1 MVAVRKS
8 HQISVGSF
16 EQWLSDLQLSNDKNN
31 AISTLWLKVSPI
43 YLGNDEL
50 SNNTQDKK
58 TRGNTSHGITS
69 QDKKSLD
76 ESLTNE
82 NLLANA
88 MEMVEILAALNLD
101 ADSLSAA
108 FLTPLLDKKIVTME
122 YVQDNFSKNVL
133 MLCKGVDQMAAIK
146 ALRQQH
152 GDIQT
157 PQNVDNIRKML
168 LAMVDDVRAV
178 VIKLAERLCDLRD
191 KKNSDEETRVLT
203 AKESANI
210 YAPLANRLGIGQL
223 KWELE
228 DISFRYLHPQV
239 YKKIAKLLDE
249 TRLERER
256 YMLEFVS
263 NLNEQLQALKIKGQ
277 VYGRPKH
284 IYSIWKKMKQKSL
297 DFEQLFDVRA
307 VRIVVDEVQDCY
319 SSLGIVHT
327 QWQHLAKE
335 FSDYVATPKTNGYQ
349 SIHTVVLGPEGKS
362 IEVQIRT
369 KQMDDDAE
377 LGVAAHWRYK
387 EGSASGK
394 SNSFDDKIGWLRK
407 ILQWQDDVSESGELL
422 DELRSQ
428 VFEDRIYVFT
438 PSGDVIDLPMGS
450 TPLDFAYYIHSNV
463 GHCCIGAKVFGKIV
477 PFTHK
482 LQTGD
487 QVDILTSKQPNPS
500 RDWLNPNLNYIY
512 SSRARA
518 KVQHFFK
525 SLDRD
530 KYLALG
536 KEAFDAELAKYDLT
550 GIDLT
555 AAAKRFNM
563 KTIDD
568 LYAAIGTGNARLQ
581 QVINYFL
588 QLDSKF
594 KPEPEIDPQSLVSQ
608 NSANKK
614 AAVENDKG
622 ITVSGVGNLLTHMA
636 KCCQPV
642 PGDSISG
649 FITQGRGISVHRQD
663 CEQLAS
669 ALNLQPERIV
679 EVQWGDDQKQSYQA
693 SIHII
698 GSDRQGLLRDISTI
712 IANERV
718 SIIGMES
725 NTNKARQI
733 TSMNIKL
740 EVPNNEMLSRVL
752 EKIQQLD
759 DVTQVKR
766 L

>member
-1 MVAVRKS
+1 MVSVRKS
-8 HQISVGSF
+8 HQITVQSF
-16 EQWLSDLQLSNDKNN
+16 EQWLTDLKLTDVKTKALS
-31 AISTLWLKVSPI
+31 ALWLQVSNC
-43 YLGNDEL
+43 YQQEGAEKLEL
-50 SNNTQDKK
+50 LN
-58 TRGNTSHGITS
+58 
-69 QDKKSLD
+69 KS
-76 ESLTNE
+76 
-82 NLLANA
+82 
-88 MEMVEILAALNLD
+88 MEMVEILSGLNLD
-101 ADSLSAA
+101 ADSLVAA
-108 FLTPLLDKKIVTME
+108 FIAPLLADGIIDIEFVKE
-122 YVQDNFSKNVL
+122 QFSKDIL
-133 MLCKGVDQMAAIK
+133 MLCQGVEQMAAIK
-146 ALRQQH
+146 ALRQQSNQSN
-152 GDIQT
+152 GQD
-157 PQNVDNIRKML
+157 PQNIDNIRRML

-178 VIKLAERLCDLRD
+178 VIKLAERLCDLRE
-191 KKNSDEETRVLT
+191 KKNSDEETRVLV

-249 TRLERER
+249 TRLEREQ
-256 YMLEFVS
+256 YMASFVGHLDS
-263 NLNEQLQALKIKGQ
+263 ELNALAINGE

-284 IYSIWKKMKQKSL
+284 IYSIWKKMQQKSL

-307 VRIVVDEVQDCY
+307 VRVVVERVQDCY
-319 SSLGIVHT
+319 SALGIVHT
-327 QWQHLAKE
+327 EWQHIAKE
-335 FSDYVATPKTNGYQ
+335 FSDYIATPKANGYQ

-362 IEVQIRT
+362 VEVQIRT

-387 EGSASGK
+387 EGHASGK

-407 ILQWQDDVSESGELL
+407 ILQWQDDVAESGELL

-477 PFTHK
+477 PFTHQ

-487 QVDILTSKQPNPS
+487 QVEVLTSKQPNPS

-525 SLDRD
+525 LLDRD
-530 KYLALG
+530 KYIAQG
-536 KEAFDAELAKYDLT
+536 KELFESEIAKHDIAT
-550 GIDLT
+550 IDLL

-563 KTIDD
+563 KTVDD

-581 QVINYFL
+581 QVINHFT
-588 QLDSKF
+588 QLDSKL
-594 KPEPEIDPQSLVSQ
+594 KPPAEIDPQSLVKQS
-608 NSANKK
+608 STNK
-614 AAVENDKG
+614 ALVQDDNG

-642 PGDSISG
+642 PGDTISG
-649 FITQGRGISVHRQD
+649 FITQGRGISVHRED
-663 CEQLAS
+663 CEQLAN
-669 ALNLQPERIV
+669 ALNLQPERLV
-679 EVQWGDDQKQSYQA
+679 EVQWGSENKQSYQA
-693 SIHII
+693 SAQII

-718 SIIGMES
+718 SIVGMDS
-725 NTNKARQI
+725 NTDKTKQ
-733 TSMNIKL
+733 TVSMNLKL
-740 EVPNNEMLSRVL
+740 EVASSELLTRVL
-752 EKIQQLD
+752 DKLRQLD

-766 L
+766 I

>member
-1 MVAVRKS
+1 MVSVRKS
-8 HQISVGSF
+8 HQIAEQSF
-16 EQWLSDLQLSNDKNN
+16 EQWLTNLVLTDVKANALS
-31 AISTLWLKVSPI
+31 ALWLHVSNC
-43 YLGNDEL
+43 YQHESAEKFQLLN
-50 SNNTQDKK
+50 
-58 TRGNTSHGITS
+58 
-69 QDKKSLD
+69 KS
-76 ESLTNE
+76 
-82 NLLANA
+82 
-88 MEMVEILAALNLD
+88 MEMVEILSGLNLD
-101 ADSLSAA
+101 ADSLVAA
-108 FLTPLLDKKIVTME
+108 FISPLLDHDIIAIE
-122 YVQDNFSKNVL
+122 YVKEHFSKDIL
-133 MLCKGVDQMAAIK
+133 MLCQGVEQMAAIK
-146 ALRQQH
+146 ALRQQSSQSI
-152 GDIQT
+152 GSA
-157 PQNVDNIRKML
+157 PQNIDNIRRML

-178 VIKLAERLCDLRD
+178 VIKLAERLCDLRE
-191 KKNSDEETRVLT
+191 KKNSDEETRVLA

-256 YMLEFVS
+256 YMASFVGHLS
-263 NLNEQLQALKIKGQ
+263 NELDDLDINGE

-284 IYSIWKKMKQKSL
+284 IYSIWKKMQQKSL
-297 DFEQLFDVRA
+297 GFDELFDVRA
-307 VRIVVDEVQDCY
+307 VRVVVEKVQDCY
-319 SSLGIVHT
+319 SALGIVHT
-327 QWQHLAKE
+327 QWPHIAKE

-362 IEVQIRT
+362 VEVQIRT
-369 KQMDDDAE
+369 KKMDDDAE

-387 EGSASGK
+387 EGNASGK

-438 PSGDVIDLPMGS
+438 PGGDVIDLPMGS
-450 TPLDFAYYIHSNV
+450 TPLDFSYYIHSNV

-477 PFTHK
+477 PFTHQ

-487 QVDILTSKQPNPS
+487 QVEILTSKQPNPS

-525 SLDRD
+525 LLDRD
-530 KYLALG
+530 KYIAQG
-536 KEAFDAELAKYDLT
+536 KELFDSEIAKHDLAN
-550 GIDLT
+550 IDLL
-555 AAAKRFNM
+555 AATKRFNV
-563 KTIDD
+563 KTVDD

-581 QVINYFL
+581 QVINHFTH
-588 QLDSKF
+588 LDSKL
-594 KPEPEIDPQSLVSQ
+594 KPQAEIDPQSLVKHSPTSKTLAQ
-608 NSANKK
+608 DDN
-614 AAVENDKG
+614 G

-642 PGDSISG
+642 PGDTISG

-663 CEQLAS
+663 CEQLAN
-669 ALNLQPERIV
+669 ALNLQPERLV
-679 EVQWGDDQKQSYQA
+679 EVQWGNEHKQSYQA
-693 SIHII
+693 SAQII

-712 IANERV
+712 IANEKV
-718 SIIGMES
+718 SIVGMES
-725 NTNKARQI
+725 HTDKTKQ
-733 TSMNIKL
+733 TMSMTLKL
-740 EVPNNEMLSRVL
+740 EVESSELLLRVL
-752 EKIQQLD
+752 DKLRQLD
-759 DVTQVKR
+759 DVSQVRR

>member
-1 MVAVRKS
+1 MVSVRKS
-8 HQISVGSF
+8 HQITMQSF
-16 EQWLSDLQLSNDKNN
+16 EQWLTGLALTDVKADALS
-31 AISTLWLKVSPI
+31 ALWLQISNCYQHEEAEK
-43 YLGNDEL
+43 LEL
-50 SNNTQDKK
+50 LN
-58 TRGNTSHGITS
+58 
-69 QDKKSLD
+69 KS
-76 ESLTNE
+76 
-82 NLLANA
+82 
-88 MEMVEILAALNLD
+88 MEMVEILSNLNLD
-101 ADSLSAA
+101 ADSLVAA
-108 FLTPLLDKKIVTME
+108 FIAPLLANNIIDIKFVKE
-122 YVQDNFSKNVL
+122 HFSKDIL
-133 MLCKGVDQMAAIK
+133 MLCQGVEQMAAIK
-146 ALRQQH
+146 ALRQQSNQSN
-152 GDIQT
+152 GQD
-157 PQNVDNIRKML
+157 PQNIDNIRRML

-178 VIKLAERLCDLRD
+178 VIKLAERLCDLRE
-191 KKNSDEETRVLT
+191 KKNSDEETRVLV

-249 TRLERER
+249 TRLEREQ
-256 YMLEFVS
+256 YMTSFVGH
-263 NLNEQLQALKIKGQ
+263 LNNELKALSINGE

-284 IYSIWKKMKQKSL
+284 IYSIWKKMQEKSL
-297 DFEQLFDVRA
+297 DFDQLFDVRA
-307 VRIVVDEVQDCY
+307 VRVVVEKVQDCY
-319 SSLGIVHT
+319 SALGIVHT
-327 QWQHLAKE
+327 QWQHIAKE
-335 FSDYVATPKTNGYQ
+335 FSDYVATPKGNGYQ

-362 IEVQIRT
+362 VEVQIRT

-387 EGSASGK
+387 EGQTSGK
-394 SNSFDDKIGWLRK
+394 TNSFDDKIGWLRK
-407 ILQWQDDVSESGELL
+407 ILQWQDDVAESGELL

-438 PSGDVIDLPMGS
+438 PSGDVIDLPMGA

-477 PFTHK
+477 PFTHR

-487 QVDILTSKQPNPS
+487 QVEVLTSKQPSPS

-525 SLDRD
+525 LLDRD
-530 KYLALG
+530 KYIVQG
-536 KEAFDAELAKYDLT
+536 KELFENEIAKHDIAT
-550 GIDLT
+550 IDLL

-563 KTIDD
+563 KTVDD

-581 QVINYFL
+581 QVINHFTL
-588 QLDSKF
+588 LDSKF
-594 KPEPEIDPQSLVSQ
+594 KPAPEIDPQSLVKQS
-608 NSANKK
+608 SANKGL
-614 AAVENDKG
+614 AQDDNG

-642 PGDSISG
+642 PGDTISG

-663 CEQLAS
+663 CEQLAN
-669 ALNLQPERIV
+669 ALNLQAERLV
-679 EVQWGDDQKQSYQA
+679 EVQWGSDNKQSYQA
-693 SIHII
+693 SAQIV

-718 SIIGMES
+718 SIVGMDS
-725 NTNKARQI
+725 HTDKVKQ
-733 TSMNIKL
+733 TVSMHLKL
-740 EVPNNEMLSRVL
+740 EVASSELLTRVL
-752 EKIQQLD
+752 DKLRQLD
-759 DVTQVKR
+759 DVTQVRR

>member
-1 MVAVRKS
+1 MVSVRKS
-8 HQISVGSF
+8 HQITVQSF
-16 EQWLSDLQLSNDKNN
+16 EQWLTDLALTEIKANALS
-31 AISTLWLKVSPI
+31 ALWLKVSNF
-43 YLGNDEL
+43 YQQENVAQLDL
-50 SNNTQDKK
+50 LY
-58 TRGNTSHGITS
+58 
-69 QDKKSLD
+69 KS
-76 ESLTNE
+76 
-82 NLLANA
+82 
-88 MEMVEILAALNLD
+88 MEMVEILSGLNLD
-101 ADSLSAA
+101 ADSLVAA
-108 FLTPLLDKKIVTME
+108 FISPLLENDVIEME
-122 YVQDNFSKNVL
+122 YVKEHFSKEVL
-133 MLCKGVDQMAAIK
+133 MLCQGVGQMAAIK
-146 ALRQQH
+146 ALRQQSNLAN
-152 GDIQT
+152 GQA
-157 PQNVDNIRKML
+157 PQNIDNIRRML

-178 VIKLAERLCDLRD
+178 VIKLAERLCDLRA
-191 KKNSDEETRVLT
+191 KKNSDEETRVLA

-249 TRLERER
+249 TRLEREQ
-256 YMLEFVS
+256 YMANFVGNLS
-263 NLNEQLQALKIKGQ
+263 NELDELAIKGE

-284 IYSIWKKMKQKSL
+284 IYSIWKKMQQKSL
-297 DFEQLFDVRA
+297 GFEQLFDVRA
-307 VRIVVDEVQDCY
+307 VRVVVEKVQDCY
-319 SSLGIVHT
+319 SALGIVHT
-327 QWQHLAKE
+327 QWQHLGNE
-335 FSDYVATPKTNGYQ
+335 FSDYVATPKSNGYQ

-362 IEVQIRT
+362 VEVQIRT

-387 EGSASGK
+387 EGNASGK
-394 SNSFDDKIGWLRK
+394 SNSFDDKVGWLRK
-407 ILQWQDDVSESGELL
+407 ILQWQDDVAESGELL

-438 PSGDVIDLPMGS
+438 PGGDVIDLPMGS

-477 PFTHK
+477 PFTHQ

-487 QVDILTSKQPNPS
+487 QVEILTSKQPNPS
-500 RDWLNPNLNYIY
+500 RDWLNPNLNYIH

-525 SLDRD
+525 LLDRD
-530 KYLALG
+530 KYIAQGKDLLDSEIAKLDLASV
-536 KEAFDAELAKYDLT
+536 DL
-550 GIDLT
+550 LT
-555 AAAKRFNM
+555 AAKRFNM

-568 LYAAIGTGNARLQ
+568 LYAAIGSGNARLQ
-581 QVINYFL
+581 QVVNHFT
-588 QLDSKF
+588 QLDSKL
-594 KPEPEIDPQSLVSQ
+594 KPKPEIDPQSLVKQSPT
-608 NSANKK
+608 NK
-614 AAVENDKG
+614 ALAQDDNG

-642 PGDSISG
+642 PGDAISG

-663 CEQLAS
+663 CEQLAN
-669 ALNLQPERIV
+669 ALSQQPERLV
-679 EVQWGDDQKQSYQA
+679 EVQWGIEDNHSYQA
-693 SIHII
+693 SAQII

-725 NTNKARQI
+725 NTDKVKQ
-733 TSMNIKL
+733 TVSMNLKL
-740 EVPNNEMLSRVL
+740 EVASSELLMRVL
-752 EKIQQLD
+752 DKLRQLD
-759 DVTQVKR
+759 DVTQVRR